1 MAARNYGEYCGLTR
15 ALELVGERWALL
27 VIREL
32 LPGAKRF
39 TDLASGLPRIPSNV
53 LSGRLKE
60 LEQAGIVERR
70 VLPRPSGAV
79 VYELTGSGR
88 ELDPI
93 VLQLARWGNRW
104 LGAPQEGDSVSPAS
118 LMLGL
123 RANFRPEAADDLR
136 AAYEVRLAET
146 IVTARVETPAR

>member
-27 VIREL
+27 VVREL
-32 LPGAKRF
+32 LPGPKRF
-39 TDLASGLPRIPSNV
+39 TDVAAGLPRIPSNV

-60 LEQAGIVERR
+60 LEEAALVARH

-79 VYELTGSGR
+79 VYELTESAR

-104 LGAPQEGDSVSPAS
+104 LGDPQEGDSVSPAS
-118 LMLGL
+118 FMPEIVPT
-123 RANFRPEAADDLR
+123 RPGKPIDAKACLPSGR
-136 AAYEVRLAET
+136 
-146 IVTARVETPAR
+146 